1 MTAKELANK
10 ETLTTREKRFL
21 KYEAER
27 LGIVP
32 VIYTGCENCYRD
44 LAVQIYA
51 KEKAD
56 ADADADA
63 RFVLNDGVDI
73 IFGRNG
79 VRVNA
84 ATLTDDIAER
94 LIKAGHTRLFKKY
107 DTNNL

>member
-1 MTAKELANK
+1 MNAKDLANK

-27 LGIVP
+27 LGIP
-32 VIYTGCENCYRD
+32 AVIYTGCENCYKD

-51 KEKAD
+51 KEKAE
-56 ADADADA
+56 ADA
-63 RFVLNDGVDI
+63 RFILNDGVDI

-84 ATLTDDIAER
+84 ATLTDEIAIR
-94 LIKAGHTRLFKKY
+94 LIKAGYTKLFKKY

>member
-1 MTAKELANK
+1 MNAKELANK

-27 LGIVP
+27 LGITP
-32 VIYTGCENCYRD
+32 VIYAGCENCYRD

-51 KEKAD
+51 KEKAE
-56 ADADADA
+56 ADA
-63 RFVLNDGVDI
+63 RFILNEGVDI

-84 ATLTDDIAER
+84 TTLTDEIAER
-94 LIKAGHTRLFKKY
+94 LIKAGYTKLFKKY
-107 DTNNL
+107 DTDNI

>member
-1 MTAKELANK
+1 MNAKELANK

-27 LGIVP
+27 LGITP
-32 VIYTGCENCYRD
+32 VIYAGCENCYRD

-51 KEKAD
+51 KEKEV
-56 ADADADA
+56 ADA
-63 RFVLNDGVDI
+63 RFILNHGVDI

-84 ATLTDDIAER
+84 ATLTDEIAER
-94 LIKAGHTRLFKKY
+94 LIKAGYSHLFSKY
-107 DTNNL
+107 DQGSI

>member
-1 MTAKELANK
+1 MNAKDLANK

-27 LGIVP
+27 LGITP
-32 VIYTGCENCYRD
+32 VIYDGCENCYKD

-56 ADADADA
+56 TNA
-63 RFVLNDGVDI
+63 RFILNDGVDI

-94 LIKAGHTRLFKKY
+94 LIKAGYTKLFKKY

>member
-1 MTAKELANK
+1 MNAKDLANK

-27 LGIVP
+27 LGIP
-32 VIYTGCENCYRD
+32 AVIYSGCENCYKD

-51 KEKAD
+51 KEKSE
-56 ADADADA
+56 ADA
-63 RFVLNDGVDI
+63 RFILNDGVDI

-84 ATLTDDIAER
+84 ATLTDEIAIR
-94 LIKAGHTRLFKKY
+94 LIKAGYTKLFKKY
-107 DTNNL
+107 DTDNL

>member
-1 MTAKELANK
+1 MNAKDLANK

-27 LGIVP
+27 LGITP
-32 VIYTGCENCYRD
+32 VIYAGCENCYKD

-51 KEKAD
+51 KEKAE
-56 ADADADA
+56 ADA
-63 RFVLNDGVDI
+63 RFILNDGVDI

-84 ATLTDDIAER
+84 ATLTDEIAIR
-94 LIKAGHTRLFKKY
+94 LIKAGYTKLFKKY
-107 DTNNL
+107 DTDNL

>member
-1 MTAKELANK
+1 MNAKDLANK

-27 LGIVP
+27 MGITP
-32 VIYTGCENCYRD
+32 VIYAGCENCYKD

-56 ADADADA
+56 ADA
-63 RFVLNDGVDI
+63 RFILNDGVDI

-84 ATLTDDIAER
+84 ATLTDEIAER
-94 LIKAGHTRLFKKY
+94 LIKAGYTKLFKKY
-107 DTNNL
+107 DTDNL

>member
-1 MTAKELANK
+1 MNAKELANK

-27 LGIVP
+27 LGITP
-32 VIYTGCENCYRD
+32 VIYAGCENCYRD

-51 KEKAD
+51 KEKEV
-56 ADADADA
+56 ADA
-63 RFVLNDGVDI
+63 RFILNDGVDI

-84 ATLTDDIAER
+84 TTLTDEIGEA
-94 LIKAGHTRLFKKY
+94 LVKAGYSHLFSKY
-107 DTNNL
+107 DTDNI

>member
-1 MTAKELANK
+1 M
-10 ETLTTREKRFL
+10 TTREKRFL

-27 LGIVP
+27 LGITP
-32 VIYTGCENCYRD
+32 VIYAGCENCYKD

-56 ADADADA
+56 ADA
-63 RFVLNDGVDI
+63 RFILNDGVDI

-84 ATLTDDIAER
+84 ATLTDEIAER
-94 LIKAGHTRLFKKY
+94 LIKAGHTKLLKKY

>member
-1 MTAKELANK
+1 MNAKELANK

-27 LGIVP
+27 LGITP
-32 VIYTGCENCYRD
+32 VIYAGCENCYKD

-56 ADADADA
+56 ADA
-63 RFVLNDGVDI
+63 RFILNDGVDI

-84 ATLTDDIAER
+84 ATLTDEIAIR

-107 DTNNL
+107 DTSNL

>member
-1 MTAKELANK
+1 MTAKELAIK
-10 ETLTTREKRFL
+10 EKLTAREKRFL

-27 LGIVP
+27 LGIP
-32 VIYTGCENCYRD
+32 AVIYTGCENCYRD

-51 KEKAD
+51 KEKAEE
-56 ADADADA
+56 DA
-63 RFVLNDGVDI
+63 RFILNDGVDI

-84 ATLTDDIAER
+84 ATLTDEIAER

>member
-1 MTAKELANK
+1 MNAKELANK

-27 LGIVP
+27 LGITP
-32 VIYTGCENCYRD
+32 VIYAGCENCYRD

-56 ADADADA
+56 ADA
-63 RFVLNDGVDI
+63 RFILNDGVDI

-84 ATLTDDIAER
+84 TTLTDEIAER
-94 LIKAGHTRLFKKY
+94 LIKAGYTKLFKKY

>member
-1 MTAKELANK
+1 MNAKDLANK
-10 ETLTTREKRFL
+10 GTLTTREKRFL

-27 LGIVP
+27 LGITP
-32 VIYTGCENCYRD
+32 VIYAGCENCYRD

-51 KEKAD
+51 KEKAE
-56 ADADADA
+56 ADA
-63 RFVLNDGVDI
+63 RFILNDGVDI

-84 ATLTDDIAER
+84 ATLTDEIAIR

-107 DTNNL
+107 DTDNL

>member
-1 MTAKELANK
+1 MTAKELAIK
-10 ETLTTREKRFL
+10 EKLTAREKRFL

-27 LGIVP
+27 LGIVA

-51 KEKAD
+51 KQYAD
-56 ADADADA
+56 ENA
-63 RFVLNDGVDI
+63 RFILNDGVDI

-84 ATLTDDIAER
+84 ATLTDEIAER

>member
-1 MTAKELANK
+1 MNAKELANK

-27 LGIVP
+27 LGITP
-32 VIYTGCENCYRD
+32 VIYAGCENCYRD

-51 KEKAD
+51 KEKATE
-56 ADADADA
+56 DA
-63 RFVLNDGVDI
+63 RFILNDGVDI

-84 ATLTDDIAER
+84 ATLTDEIAER
-94 LIKAGHTRLFKKY
+94 LIKAGYTKLFKKY

>member
-1 MTAKELANK
+1 MNAKELANK

-27 LGIVP
+27 LGITP
-32 VIYTGCENCYRD
+32 VIYAGCENCYRD

-51 KEKAD
+51 KEKEV
-56 ADADADA
+56 ADA
-63 RFVLNDGVDI
+63 RFILNDGVDI

-84 ATLTDDIAER
+84 TTLTDEIAER
-94 LIKAGHTRLFKKY
+94 LIKAGYTKLFKKY
-107 DTNNL
+107 DTGNF

>member
-1 MTAKELANK
+1 MNAKDLANK

-27 LGIVP
+27 LGIDA
-32 VIYTGCENCYRD
+32 VIYTGCENCYKD

-56 ADADADA
+56 ADA
-63 RFVLNDGVDI
+63 RFILNDGVDI

-84 ATLTDDIAER
+84 ATLTDEIAER
-94 LIKAGHTRLFKKY
+94 LIKAGYTKLFKKY
-107 DTNNL
+107 DTDNL

>member
-1 MTAKELANK
+1 MNAKDLANK

-27 LGIVP
+27 LGIP
-32 VIYTGCENCYRD
+32 AVIYSGCENCYRD

-51 KEKAD
+51 KEKS
-56 ADADADA
+56 DADA
-63 RFVLNDGVDI
+63 RFILNDGVDI

-84 ATLTDDIAER
+84 ATLTDEIAER
-94 LIKAGHTRLFKKY
+94 LIKAGHTKLFKKY
-107 DTNNL
+107 DTDNL

>member
-1 MTAKELANK
+1 MNAKELANK
-10 ETLTTREKRFL
+10 QTLTTREKRFL

-27 LGIVP
+27 LGITP
-32 VIYTGCENCYRD
+32 VIYSGCENCYKD

-56 ADADADA
+56 ADA
-63 RFVLNDGVDI
+63 RFILNDGVDI

-84 ATLTDDIAER
+84 ATLTDEIAIR
-94 LIKAGHTRLFKKY
+94 LIKAGHTKLFKKY
-107 DTNNL
+107 DTDNL

>member
-1 MTAKELANK
+1 MNAKELANK

-27 LGIVP
+27 LGITP
-32 VIYTGCENCYRD
+32 VIYAGCENCYRD

-51 KEKAD
+51 KEKAE
-56 ADADADA
+56 ADA
-63 RFVLNDGVDI
+63 RFILNDGVDI

-84 ATLTDDIAER
+84 TTLTDEIAER
-94 LIKAGHTRLFKKY
+94 LIKAGHIKLFKKY
-107 DTNNL
+107 DTNNI

>member
-1 MTAKELANK
+1 MNAKDLANK

-27 LGIVP
+27 LGITP
-32 VIYTGCENCYRD
+32 VIYAGCENCYKD

-56 ADADADA
+56 ADA
-63 RFVLNDGVDI
+63 RFILNDGVDI

-84 ATLTDDIAER
+84 ATLTDEIAER
-94 LIKAGHTRLFKKY
+94 LIKAGHTKLFKKY

>member
-1 MTAKELANK
+1 MNAKELANK
-10 ETLTTREKRFL
+10 EKLTTREKRFL

-27 LGIVP
+27 LGIPAIV
-32 VIYTGCENCYRD
+32 YTGCENCYRD

-56 ADADADA
+56 ADA
-63 RFVLNDGVDI
+63 RFILNDGVDI

-84 ATLTDDIAER
+84 ATLTDEIAER

-107 DTNNL
+107 DTNNI

>member
-1 MTAKELANK
+1 MNAKDLANK

-27 LGIVP
+27 LGITP
-32 VIYTGCENCYRD
+32 VIYTGCENCYKD

-51 KEKAD
+51 KEKATE
-56 ADADADA
+56 DA
-63 RFVLNDGVDI
+63 RFILNDGVDI

-84 ATLTDDIAER
+84 TTLTDEIGEA
-94 LIKAGHTRLFKKY
+94 LVKAGYSRLFSKY
-107 DTNNL
+107 DTGNL

>member
-1 MTAKELANK
+1 MNAKDLANK

-27 LGIVP
+27 LGITP
-32 VIYTGCENCYRD
+32 VIYAGCENCYRD

-51 KEKAD
+51 KEKSE
-56 ADADADA
+56 ADA
-63 RFVLNDGVDI
+63 RFILNDGVDI

-84 ATLTDDIAER
+84 ATLTDEIAIR
-94 LIKAGHTRLFKKY
+94 LIKAGYTKLFKKY
-107 DTNNL
+107 DTDNL